1 MLSKRPE
8 CAIDAPQPFSFIC
21 DAVIL
26 IGSVILLIPFLI
38 VIYSG
43 RIVR

>member
-1 MLSKRPE
+1 MLAKRPE
-8 CAIDAPQPFSFIC
+8 CAIDAPQPLGFIC
-21 DAVIL
+21 DAVIV
-26 IGSVILLIPFLI
+26 IGSVILLIPLLI